1 MAVPATNAAPHNSAA
16 ARNIDFFV
24 IFIG

>member
-1 MAVPATNAAPHNSAA
+1 VPATNAAPQNSAA
-16 ARNIDFFV
+16 ARNIDFFM